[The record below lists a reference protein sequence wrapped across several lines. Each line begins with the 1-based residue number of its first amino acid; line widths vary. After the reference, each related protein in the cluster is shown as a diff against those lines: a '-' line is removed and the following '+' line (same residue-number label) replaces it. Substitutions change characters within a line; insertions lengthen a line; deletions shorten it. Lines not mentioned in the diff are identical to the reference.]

1 MTKIKLDKP
10 LGGWSSLEIDDKDKH
25 SHVTISYVDGDV
37 ASYILKELY
46 KYLTFNS
53 TYISLEFDGE
63 NVGDQL
69 VVVTGKSC
77 CVWGN
82 IYTSQGKAFDIS
94 AEDFIEQILNEIEK
108 DLTEWASFG
117 IFVMTDEEYNIELEK
132 NKKKLKKLINKVR
145 KELLYYRDTFES

>member
-10 LGGWSSLEIDDKDKH
+10 LGGWSSLEVDDKDKH
-25 SHVTISYVDGDV
+25 SHVTISYIDGDV
-37 ASYILKELY
+37 ATYILKELY
-46 KYLTFNS
+46 NYLTFNS
-53 TYISLEFDGE
+53 DYISLMFDGE

-108 DLTEWASFG
+108 NLTEWASFG